1 MSQHDMDIAN
11 GPGATVRTDI
21 NAALQALASNNVG
34 ALAPATTFPC
44 QWWGDTTANRLKRRN
59 VANTAWIDMGPL
71 DTLSYLLI
79 SGGTLTGPINDAPPP
94 TITSATTTDIGVATS
109 NVVLISGTNTITGL
123 GAIAAGARRTVRFL
137 ASLLLTH
144 NVTSLI
150 LPGAASITTAA
161 NDTAE
166 FLSLGSG
173 NWICL
178 RYDLANGKA
187 LAKDFAYDR
196 ANIVGTVSQS
206 GGIPTGAIV
215 ESGTNAN
222 GSYVKYADGTLICT
236 SVTTYASIGITT
248 ASGGI
253 WFAPKSAVANYP
265 ATFVAIPVT
274 FQYFESSGAMWTS
287 PEGVATLTQWQSCYP
302 FAELSKT
309 VTGVRLNRIAV
320 GRWF

>member
-1 MSQHDMDIAN
+1 MSQHDMDVAN
-11 GPGATVRTDI
+11 GPGLKVRTDM
-21 NAALQALASNNVG
+21 NAALQALASSSVG
-34 ALAPATTFPC
+34 PLAPATTFPC
-44 QWWGDTTANRLKRRN
+44 QWWGDTTAGRLNRRN
-59 VANTAWIDMGPL
+59 SANTAWIDMGPL
-71 DTLSYLLI
+71 DSLSYLLI
-79 SGGTLTGPINDAPPP
+79 SGGTLTGPINDASPQ
-94 TITSATTTDIGVATS
+94 TITSATLTDIGAATS

-123 GAIAAGARRTVRFL
+123 GTIATGARRTVRFL

-178 RYDLANGKA
+178 RYDRSDGKA

-196 ANIVGTVSQS
+196 ASIVGTVSQVA
-206 GGIPTGAIV
+206 GVPTGAV
-215 ESGTNAN
+215 LETGTNAN
-222 GSYVKYADGTLICT
+222 GTYIKYADGTLICT
-236 SVTTYASIGITT
+236 SVTTYPSISITA

-253 WFAPKSAVANYP
+253 WYAPKSVVANYP
-265 ATFVAIPVT
+265 ATFVAIPFT
-274 FQYFESSGAMWTS
+274 FQYFESAGAMWTS
-287 PEGVATLTQWQSCYP
+287 PEGVSTLTQWSSCYP

-309 VTGVRLNRIAV
+309 VTNAKLNRIAI